1 MLVAVAAWVS
11 GSKASHVVLYVRSFA
26 LQSSSMSSIRQ
37 IPMSKP
43 EHTEYT
49 IVVSAQ
55 ERHLLIEA
63 LNKLLEIEAESLQV
77 PPKSYNETLI
87 AAAATPEQRQR
98 IEQLCELGSALW
110 KSWRSS
116 LAKEFAKN

>member
-1 MLVAVAAWVS
+1 MR
-11 GSKASHVVLYVRSFA
+11 GGREKARRAKEVLCEE
-26 LQSSSMSSIRQ
+26 
-37 IPMSKP
+37 KE

-55 ERHLLIEA
+55 ERLLLIEA
-63 LNKLLEIEAESLQV
+63 MNKLLEIEAESLQV
-77 PPKSYNETLI
+77 PPKSYNDTLI
-87 AAAATPEQRQR
+87 WAAATPKQRQR
-98 IEQLCELGSALW
+98 IKQLSELRSALW

>member
-1 MLVAVAAWVS
+1 MNRA
-11 GSKASHVVLYVRSFA
+11 
-26 LQSSSMSSIRQ
+26 
-37 IPMSKP
+37 

-55 ERHLLIEA
+55 ERSLLIEA
-63 LNKLLEIEAESLQV
+63 VNKLLEIEAESLQV
-77 PPKSYNETLI
+77 PPKYETLI

-98 IEQLCELGSALW
+98 IEQLCELYSALW
-110 KSWRSS
+110 KSWRSK